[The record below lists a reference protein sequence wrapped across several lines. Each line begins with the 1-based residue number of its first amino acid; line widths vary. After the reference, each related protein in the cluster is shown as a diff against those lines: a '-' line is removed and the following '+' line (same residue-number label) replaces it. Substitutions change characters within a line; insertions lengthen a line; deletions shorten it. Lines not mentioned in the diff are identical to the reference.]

1 MLRILITASV
11 QNTEAV
17 IFCIFLFD
25 SGKLV
30 AKKQFKNFLAT
41 QNQARKGRETRM
53 RRNRNDN
60 TKKERIIMIASS
72 VFVLTALTMTGVYMQ
87 ARDRESENDGYTI
100 DFTALESNVD
110 DKYQE
115 IAQNNPSQDGLIGN
129 LAGMVN
135 GVVEDDLDYMPL
147 AAGSGQVEIPG
158 LTGNKFLDEV
168 DTDNNTLNAADT
180 NSDTLNAADTDNNTL
195 DAADIPDAD
204 VTQALSVNEAETSVD
219 PEDMDPVD
227 PPAETSKQTIPKEQ
241 PSTSD
246 SAVVNQ
252 ELHFAE
258 SEGLIRPL
266 SGETVI
272 PFSTESSAYFAT
284 LDLYKYSRAMVI
296 SAPEGTAVSA
306 CADGKVTNI
315 FEDSEIGHAVTMDLG
330 DGYEITYGQLRDIRV
345 ALGSYV
351 NAGDTVGSIEKPT
364 KYYVCEGSNLYLKL
378 TAGGTPVN
386 PEPLFK

>member
-1 MLRILITASV
+1 
-11 QNTEAV
+11 
-17 IFCIFLFD
+17 
-25 SGKLV
+25 
-30 AKKQFKNFLAT
+30 
-41 QNQARKGRETRM
+41 
-53 RRNRNDN
+53 
-60 TKKERIIMIASS
+60 MIASS
-72 VFVLTALTMTGVYMQ
+72 AFVLAALTMTGVYMQ
-87 ARDRESENDGYTI
+87 SRDRESENDGYTI

-115 IAQNNPSQDGLIGN
+115 IAQNDPSRDGMIGN
-129 LAGMVN
+129 LAGIVN

-147 AAGSGQVEIPG
+147 EAGSGQVEIPG
-158 LTGNKFLDEV
+158 LTGNKFLDDI

-180 NSDTLNAADTDNNTL
+180 GDNTL
-195 DAADIPDAD
+195 DAADIPDTD
-204 VTQALSVNEAETSVD
+204 VTQALSVNEAETSVN
-219 PEDMDPVD
+219 PENMDPVE
-227 PPAETSKQTIPKEQ
+227 PPAESSEQTMPAEQ
-241 PSTSD
+241 PSSSD
-246 SAVVNQ
+246 STVVNQ

-258 SEGLIRPL
+258 SEGLTRPL

-296 SAPEGTAVSA
+296 SAPEGTVVSA
-306 CADGKVTNI
+306 CADGKVINI

>member
-1 MLRILITASV
+1 
-11 QNTEAV
+11 
-17 IFCIFLFD
+17 
-25 SGKLV
+25 
-30 AKKQFKNFLAT
+30 
-41 QNQARKGRETRM
+41 
-53 RRNRNDN
+53 
-60 TKKERIIMIASS
+60 MIASS
-72 VFVLTALTMTGVYMQ
+72 AFVLTALTMTGVYMQ
-87 ARDRESENDGYTI
+87 SRDRESENDGYTI

-110 DKYQE
+110 DMYQE
-115 IAQNNPSQDGLIGN
+115 IAQNDPSRDDSTGNP
-129 LAGMVN
+129 AGIVN
-135 GVVEDDLDYMPL
+135 GQVEDDLDYLPIE
-147 AAGSGQVEIPG
+147 AGSGQVEIPG
-158 LTGNKFLDEV
+158 LTDQKTLDEADTGNKP
-168 DTDNNTLNAADT
+168 LN
-180 NSDTLNAADTDNNTL
+180 
-195 DAADIPDAD
+195 AADIPDED

-219 PEDMDPVD
+219 PANMDPVD
-227 PPAETSKQTIPKEQ
+227 PPEGTQEQ
-241 PSTSD
+241 DTPDEQISLSD
-246 SAVVNQ
+246 STVINQ

-272 PFSTESSAYFAT
+272 PFSTKSSSYFST

-296 SAPEGTAVSA
+296 SAPEGTLVSA
-306 CADGKVTNI
+306 CADGRVTNI
-315 FEDSEIGHAVTMDLG
+315 FEDAEIGHAVTMELG

>member
-1 MLRILITASV
+1 
-11 QNTEAV
+11 
-17 IFCIFLFD
+17 
-25 SGKLV
+25 
-30 AKKQFKNFLAT
+30 
-41 QNQARKGRETRM
+41 
-53 RRNRNDN
+53 
-60 TKKERIIMIASS
+60 MIASS
-72 VFVLTALTMTGVYMQ
+72 AFVLTALTMTGVYMQ
-87 ARDRESENDGYTI
+87 SRDQKSENDGYTI

-110 DKYQE
+110 DLYKE
-115 IAQNNPSQDGLIGN
+115 IAQNIPSQDDMIGN
-129 LAGMVN
+129 LADSVN
-135 GVVEDDLDYMPL
+135 GVMEDDLDYMPL
-147 AAGSGQVEIPG
+147 EAGSGQVEIPG
-158 LTGNKFLDEV
+158 LTGNKILDDI
-168 DTDNNTLNAADT
+168 DTANNTLNSADT
-180 NSDTLNAADTDNNTL
+180 NRNTLNAADTDNNAL
-195 DAADIPDAD
+195 DAVDIPDTD
-204 VTQALSVNEAETSVD
+204 VTQALSVNEAETSVN
-219 PEDMDPVD
+219 PEDMDPVET
-227 PPAETSKQTIPKEQ
+227 PPESSGQTMPEEQ
-241 PSTSD
+241 PSASD
-246 SAVVNQ
+246 STVVNQ

-266 SGETVI
+266 NGETVI

-284 LDLYKYSRAMVI
+284 LDLYKYSKAMVI
-296 SAPEGTAVSA
+296 SAPEGTMVSA

>member
-1 MLRILITASV
+1 
-11 QNTEAV
+11 
-17 IFCIFLFD
+17 
-25 SGKLV
+25 
-30 AKKQFKNFLAT
+30 
-41 QNQARKGRETRM
+41 M
-53 RRNRNDN
+53 RRNRTDN

-72 VFVLTALTMTGVYMQ
+72 AFVLTALTMTGVYMQ
-87 ARDRESENDGYTI
+87 SRDQESENDGYTI
-100 DFTALESNVD
+100 DFTALENNVD

-115 IAQNNPSQDGLIGN
+115 IAQNNPSQDDAIGN
-129 LAGMVN
+129 PANIVN
-135 GVVEDDLDYMPL
+135 GEVDDDLDYMPL
-147 AAGSGQVEIPG
+147 EAGSNQIEIPG
-158 LTGNKFLDEV
+158 LT
-168 DTDNNTLNAADT
+168 DNE
-180 NSDTLNAADTDNNTL
+180 TL
-195 DAADIPDAD
+195 DAAEIPEAD

-219 PEDMDPVD
+219 PEDMDPVET
-227 PPAETSKQTIPKEQ
+227 PPESSGQTMPEEQ
-241 PSTSD
+241 PSASD
-246 SAVVNQ
+246 STVVNQ

-266 SGETVI
+266 NGETVI

-284 LDLYKYSRAMVI
+284 LDLYKYSKAMVI
-296 SAPEGTAVSA
+296 SAPEGTMVSA

>member
-1 MLRILITASV
+1 MQSA
-11 QNTEAV
+11 EAV
-17 IFCIFLFD
+17 VFCIFPFN

-41 QNQARKGRETRM
+41 KNQARKGRETRM

-72 VFVLTALTMTGVYMQ
+72 AFVLTALTMTGVYMQ
-87 ARDRESENDGYTI
+87 SRDQESENDGYTI

-110 DKYQE
+110 DMYEE
-115 IAQNNPSQDGLIGN
+115 IAQNNPSQDDAIGSF
-129 LAGMVN
+129 ADIAN
-135 GVVEDDLDYMPL
+135 GEVEDDLDYMPL
-147 AAGSGQVEIPG
+147 EAGSSQIEIPG
-158 LTGNKFLDEV
+158 LT
-168 DTDNNTLNAADT
+168 DNE
-180 NSDTLNAADTDNNTL
+180 TL
-195 DAADIPDAD
+195 DAADMSETD

-219 PEDMDPVD
+219 PENMDPVA
-227 PPAETSKQTIPKEQ
+227 PPEETPEQAAAEEQ
-241 PSTSD
+241 SNASD
-246 SAVVNQ
+246 STVVNQ

-258 SEGLIRPL
+258 NEGLIRPL

-272 PFSTESSAYFAT
+272 PFSSKSGSFFAT
-284 LDLYKYSRAMVI
+284 LNQYKWSRAMVI
-296 SAPEGTAVSA
+296 SAPEGTVVSA

-315 FEDSEIGHAVTMDLG
+315 FEDSEIGHAVTMELG

-351 NAGDTVGSIEKPT
+351 NAGEIVGSVEKPT
-364 KYYVCEGSNLYLKL
+364 KYYVREGSNLYLEL
-378 TAGGTPVN
+378 TSNGTPVN